1 MPSGFSDGVGPT
13 PETARGRDWP
23 SLRQFCVFM
32 ENRVGRMHELLRH
45 LEQHDLRVIALSVVD
60 SVDFAVARLM
70 VDNPDRARDLF
81 ALSNF
86 TVMENDVLGVELPD
100 DPQPFVQVF
109 LPLLA
114 AELNINYTYPLL
126 YRRRGRGAIALHT
139 DDIDQALQ
147 ILRGEG
153 HRMITEHELL
163 EDDEFF

>member
-1 MPSGFSDGVGPT
+1 MPSGFSDGVGPA
-13 PETARGRDWP
+13 PATARGRDWP
-23 SLRQFCVFM
+23 ALRQFCVFM

-81 ALSNF
+81 ALSSF

-100 DPQPFVQVF
+100 SPQPFVQVF
-109 LPLLA
+109 LALLA

-126 YRRRGRGAIALHT
+126 YRRRGHGAIAIHT
-139 DDIDQALQ
+139 DDIDQARQ
-147 ILRGEG
+147 ILTSKG
-153 HRMITEHELL
+153 HRLITEGDLL
-163 EDDEFF
+163 DDDEFF